1 MGENGRG
8 IGWENNMSE
17 AILEIKNL
25 TKYYGKVK
33 GVENLSL
40 SLNKGEIFGF
50 IGPNGAGKSTT
61 IRSVMNLI
69 NRDSGSVL
77 FCGKELTRDD
87 VEAKSRIG
95 YLPSEVFL
103 YDDLTVKGIFDHH
116 ESFYRNCSRAAGIHE
131 KRNNLVSRL
140 KLDETR
146 KIEDLSLGNLKK
158 VGIVLA
164 LMHNPELI
172 IMDEPTSGLDPI
184 MQNVFYELLRE
195 EKEKGNTVFYST
207 HILSEVS
214 KVCDRVGIIRNGELI
229 RAGSVDEISDKQ
241 LAFVTVS
248 ADDIDALVAELGVK
262 VLSAENDTV
271 RFANTVPDDELIKKL
286 SHFRIRKILIEE
298 ATLEEMFMHY
308 YEEER

>member
-1 MGENGRG
+1 MET
-8 IGWENNMSE
+8 
-17 AILEIKNL
+17 ILEIKNL
-25 TKYYGKVK
+25 TKYYGRVK

-40 SLNKGEIFGF
+40 SLRRGEIFGF

-69 NRDSGSVL
+69 NKDSGSVF

-87 VEAKSRIG
+87 VDAKRRIG

-116 ESFYRNCSRAAGIHE
+116 ESFYRRFERAAGIHE
-131 KRNNLVSRL
+131 KRKDLVARL
-140 KLDETR
+140 KLDESR

-195 EKEKGNTVFYST
+195 ERERGNTVFYST

-214 KVCDRVGIIRNGELI
+214 KICDRVGIIRNGELI
-229 RAGSVDEISDKQ
+229 KAGPVGEISDRQ
-241 LAFVTVS
+241 LTFVTIT
-248 ADDIDALVAELGVK
+248 ADDVDAIVAALGVK
-262 VLSAENDTV
+262 IISKEGNTV
-271 RFANTVPDDELIKKL
+271 RFAGNLPDDELIKKIAAF
-286 SHFRIRKILIEE
+286 SIRK
-298 ATLEEMFMHY
+298 FS
-308 YEEER
+308 

>member
-1 MGENGRG
+1 MCE
-8 IGWENNMSE
+8 S
-17 AILEIKNL
+17 ILEIKNL
-25 TKYYGKVK
+25 TKYYGRVK

-69 NRDSGSVL
+69 NKDAGTVL
-77 FCGKELTRDD
+77 FHGKELVRDD

-95 YLPSEVFL
+95 YLPSEVSL

-131 KRNNLVSRL
+131 KRNELVMRL

-195 EKEKGNTVFYST
+195 EKKKGNTVFYST

-229 RAGSVDEISDKQ
+229 RAGQVNEISDKQ
-241 LAFVTVS
+241 LTFVTVS
-248 ADDIDALVAELGVK
+248 SDDIDALVAELGAK
-262 VLSAENDTV
+262 VLSREENTV
-271 RFANTVPDDELIKKL
+271 RFANSLPDDELIKKL
-286 SHFRIRKILIEE
+286 SKFRIRKILIEE

-308 YEEER
+308 YEEGAPDDKT